1 MIDRSVARRY
11 GKALFAIAEEKNQIN
26 RFQQELH
33 LIVSALADNQKFAKL
48 FLGKAIGINE
58 KKELVRKLFGE
69 QFSVY
74 ILNLLFLVLDKG
86 REDYIYEISRLF
98 DQMVN
103 EAAGI
108 VPVSVTAAV
117 PLADDELAK
126 IAKTLQ
132 NKFDKPISIKAGV
145 DKALLGGLKV
155 QIGNTVYDG
164 SIAHQLEA
172 LRQQLSK

>member
-69 QFSVY
+69 QFSVD
-74 ILNLLFLVLDKG
+74 ILNLLFLILDKG
-86 REDYIYEISRLF
+86 REDYICEISGLF
-98 DQMVN
+98 DELVN

-108 VPVSVTAAV
+108 VPVNVTAAI
-117 PLADDELAK
+117 PLAEDELAK
-126 IAKTLQ
+126 IAQTLQ
-132 NKFDKPISIKAGV
+132 NKLARPVSVTADV
-145 DKALLGGLKV
+145 DRTLLGGLKV
-155 QIGNTVYDG
+155 QIGNMVYDG